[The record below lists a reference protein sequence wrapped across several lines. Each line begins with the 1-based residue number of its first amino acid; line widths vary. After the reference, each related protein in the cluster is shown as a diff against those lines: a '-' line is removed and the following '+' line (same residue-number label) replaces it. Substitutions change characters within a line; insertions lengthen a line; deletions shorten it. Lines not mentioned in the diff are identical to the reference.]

1 MEQPRKFPHGA
12 AGEGSSSA
20 DDGLP
25 IVSSVCLWASAI
37 LSIAAWTILLLAMIR
52 VFGGP
57 EN

>member
-1 MEQPRKFPHGA
+1 MEHQHKFPHGA
-12 AGEGSSSA
+12 AGEAYSSA

-25 IVSSVCLWASAI
+25 NVTSVCLWASAI
-37 LSIAAWTILLLAMIR
+37 LSIAAWTILVLAMLR